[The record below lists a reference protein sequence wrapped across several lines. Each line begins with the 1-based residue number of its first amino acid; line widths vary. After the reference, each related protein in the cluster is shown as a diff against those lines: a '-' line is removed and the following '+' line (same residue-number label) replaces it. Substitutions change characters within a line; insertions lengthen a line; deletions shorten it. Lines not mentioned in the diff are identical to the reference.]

1 MDGVLSPE
9 ALISDLKEN
18 LRKRNSRPH
27 PVRQLL
33 LTGRLTKEQLQGWAK
48 NLFHE
53 FRNIHRFF
61 GHRYQKCPIPEL
73 RRALLENMVEEE
85 GEDLFGGKYPSHAEL
100 WARFGEGVGIPREEM
115 LGYEPL
121 PGIRAGLEM
130 YVQLVQQSH
139 WAVAIGTGLVFE
151 GEGPKRMREERE
163 ALERYY
169 SWIPSSALEFFRAH
183 EYHDEG
189 HGNFCVD
196 VIRKHCMERHL
207 QDEMRAAVKIRADVM
222 WLQNESIYQAFVR
235 PHLSPEVVNELEGR
249 LE

>member
-1 MDGVLSPE
+1 MSLLPPE
-9 ALISDLKEN
+9 ALIADLQQTI
-18 LRKRNSRPH
+18 RKRYGKPH
-27 PVRQLL
+27 PLRQLL
-33 LTGRLTKEQLQGWAK
+33 LTGRLTKEQLQWWAK
-48 NLFHE
+48 NQFHE

-61 GHRYQKCPIPEL
+61 GLRYQKCPIPQL

-85 GEDLFGGKYPSHAEL
+85 GEDLFGGKYPGHAEL
-100 WARFGEGVGIPREEM
+100 WVRFAEGAGIARDDI

-121 PGIRAGLEM
+121 PGIRAALEM

-139 WAVAIGTGLVFE
+139 WVVAIGTGLVFE

-169 SWIPSSALEFFRAH
+169 SWIPSTALDFFRAH

-189 HGNFCVD
+189 HGNMVID
-196 VIRKHCMERHL
+196 VIQKYCMEEHL
-207 QDEMRAAVKIRADVM
+207 QEEIRAAVRTRTDIM
-222 WLQNESIYQAFVR
+222 WLQNESIYQTYVR
-235 PHLSPEVVNELEGR
+235 PALAPDVIREVEAR

>member
-1 MDGVLSPE
+1 MALLSPE
-9 ALISDLKEN
+9 ALIADLQQT
-18 LRKRNSRPH
+18 LRTRYGRPH

-33 LTGRLTKEQLQGWAK
+33 LTGRLTKEQLQWWAK

-61 GHRYQKCPIPEL
+61 GVRYQKCPVPEL

-100 WARFGEGVGIPREEM
+100 WTRFTEGLGVPRQE
-115 LGYEPL
+115 LLSYQPL
-121 PGIRAGLEM
+121 PGIRAALEM
-130 YVQLVQQSH
+130 YVQIVQQSH
-139 WAVAIGTGLVFE
+139 WSVAIGTGLVFE
-151 GEGPKRMREERE
+151 GEGPKRMGEERE

-169 SWIPSSALEFFRAH
+169 PWIPSPALEFFRAH

-196 VIRKHCMERHL
+196 VIREYCMEEHL
-207 QDEMRAAVKIRADVM
+207 QNEMREAVKNRTDIM
-222 WLQNESIYQAFVR
+222 WLQNESIYQTYVR
-235 PHLSPEVVNELEGR
+235 PHLSLDVVREVEGR

>member
-1 MDGVLSPE
+1 MALLSPE
-9 ALISDLKEN
+9 ALIADLQQT
-18 LRKRNSRPH
+18 LRTRYGRPH

-33 LTGRLTKEQLQGWAK
+33 LTGRLTKEQLQWWAK

-61 GHRYQKCPIPEL
+61 GVRYQKCPVPEL

-100 WARFGEGVGIPREEM
+100 WTRFTEGLGVPRQE
-115 LGYEPL
+115 LLSYQPL
-121 PGIRAGLEM
+121 PGIRAALEM

-139 WAVAIGTGLVFE
+139 WSVAIGTGLVFE
-151 GEGPKRMREERE
+151 GEGPKRMGEERE

-169 SWIPSSALEFFRAH
+169 PWVPSPALEFFRAH

-196 VIRKHCMERHL
+196 VIRGYCMEEHL
-207 QDEMRAAVKIRADVM
+207 QNEMREAVKTRTDIM
-222 WLQNESIYQAFVR
+222 WLQNESIYQTYVR
-235 PHLSPEVVNELEGR
+235 PHLAPDVIKQIEGR

>member
-1 MDGVLSPE
+1 MSLLSPQE
-9 ALISDLKEN
+9 MISDLQQTI
-18 LRKRNSRPH
+18 RKRYGRPH

-33 LTGRLTKEQLQGWAK
+33 LTGRLTKEQLHGWIK
-48 NLFHE
+48 NQFHE

-61 GHRYQKCPIPEL
+61 GVRYQKCPIPEL

-100 WARFGEGVGIPREEM
+100 WVRFAEGAGIPRQEIV
-115 LGYEPL
+115 GYVPL
-121 PGIRAGLEM
+121 PGIRAALEM
-130 YVQLVQQSH
+130 YVELVRQSH

-163 ALERYY
+163 ALEKYY
-169 SWIPSSALEFFRAH
+169 VWIPSGALDFFRAH

-189 HGNFCVD
+189 HGNMCID
-196 VIRKHCMERHL
+196 VIKKYCMEEHL
-207 QDEMRAAVKIRADVM
+207 QKEMREAVKTRTEIM
-222 WLQNESIYQAFVR
+222 WLQNESIYQAYVR
-235 PHLSPEVVNELEGR
+235 PDLSPEVLKEVEGR